1 MPTGGQAEDKSANEK
16 ANKGVWENAMDQ
28 QQLSG
33 IDASFLYLETP
44 ETPMH
49 VAGLTCFELP
59 EGFDGSFYQHFR
71 RFFESRL
78 HTIPIF
84 SKRLAPSLYDLDH
97 PGWVDENEIDLDYH
111 LRETALP
118 APGSQEQLEEVISRL
133 HANTLDRSRPLWQF
147 YVITGLASGQ
157 GVLYSKVHHA
167 AIDGGA
173 GMAIN
178 KALYDLTAVPRE
190 VPPPPAKATTSTTA
204 PQTPIAVDP
213 IKGLSDIMGNMMR
226 QQLKMWEA
234 APAIL
239 NSMTSAFLAKP
250 GEVPKAL
257 GTLQNLITQLPT
269 LNAPRTPF
277 NATITRERSYA
288 ARTIS
293 LTDAKA
299 VAKATGAKLND
310 VVLAI
315 CGGALRRY
323 LQEKG
328 QLPDKPL
335 VAGVPISLRE
345 PGDTRQNN
353 QVSGMLCQIA
363 TDVADPVER
372 LKAVLKASS
381 EAKQIAGTFRDAVPQ
396 DFAFVGA
403 PILLQLMML
412 VYGRS
417 GLADKLPM
425 PMNVTISNVPGP
437 PTPLYC
443 AGAKV
448 TALHP
453 VSIAA
458 HGAALNITVQSY
470 MDFLNFGL
478 TADRRA
484 VPDIG
489 RLGDYLVDAAQELTR
504 AVAAP

>member
-1 MPTGGQAEDKSANEK
+1 
-16 ANKGVWENAMDQ
+16 
-28 QQLSG
+28 
-33 IDASFLYLETP
+33 
-44 ETPMH
+44 
-49 VAGLTCFELP
+49 LTYFQLP
-59 EGFDGSFYQHFR
+59 EGFEGSFYRHFR

-97 PGWVDENEIDLDYH
+97 PGWVDALDLDLDYH

-118 APGSQEQLEEVISRL
+118 APGTEAQLEQVIGRL

-147 YVITGLASGQ
+147 YVITGLENGQ

-178 KALYDLTAVPRE
+178 KALYDVTAVPRE
-190 VPPPPAKATTSTTA
+190 VAPPPPKPAA
-204 PQTPIAVDP
+204 PKPAPSSPTAVDP
-213 IKGLSDIMGNMMR
+213 VKGIADIMGNMMR

-234 APAIL
+234 APAIV
-239 NSMTSAFLAKP
+239 NAMTDAFLAKP
-250 GEVPKAL
+250 GEMPKAL
-257 GTLQNLITQLPT
+257 GTLQSLVTQLPT
-269 LNAPRTPF
+269 LDAPKTPF

-293 LTDAKA
+293 LGDAKA
-299 VAKATGAKLND
+299 IAKAGGAKLND
-310 VVLAI
+310 VVMAV
-315 CGGALRRY
+315 CSGALRRY

-335 VAGVPISLRE
+335 IAGVPISLRE

-363 TDVADPVER
+363 TDIADPAER
-372 LKAVLKASS
+372 LTAIVRSS
-381 EAKQIAGTFRDAVPQ
+381 SQAKQLAGTFRDAVPQ

-403 PILLQLMML
+403 PILLQLVML

-417 GLADKLPM
+417 GLADRLPM

-437 PTPLYC
+437 PMPLYC

-470 MDFLNFGL
+470 MDALNFGL

-484 VPDIG
+484 VPDVG
-489 RLGDYLVDAAQELTR
+489 RLGDYLVEAADELKK
-504 AVAAP
+504 AVVAG

>member
-1 MPTGGQAEDKSANEK
+1 MAIREG
-16 ANKGVWENAMDQ
+16 AMDQ

-49 VAGLTCFELP
+49 VAGLTYFQLP
-59 EGFDGSFYQHFR
+59 EGFEGSFYRHFR
-71 RFFESRL
+71 RFFEGRL

-84 SKRLAPSLYDLDH
+84 SKRLAPALYDLDH
-97 PGWVDENEIDLDYH
+97 PGWVDDPDLDLDYH
-111 LRETALP
+111 LRETTLP
-118 APGSQEQLEEVISRL
+118 APGSEAQLEEVIARL

-147 YVITGLASGQ
+147 YIITGLANGQ

-167 AIDGGA
+167 AVDGGA

-178 KALYDLTAVPRE
+178 KALYDVTATPRE
-190 VPPPPAKATTSTTA
+190 MAPPPSKPAVVKPA
-204 PQTPIAVDP
+204 PSSPTAVDP
-213 IKGLSDIMGNMMR
+213 VKGIADIMSNMMR

-234 APAIL
+234 APQIMNA
-239 NSMTSAFLAKP
+239 MTDAFLAKP
-250 GEVPKAL
+250 GEMPKAL
-257 GTLQNLITQLPT
+257 GTLQSLVSQLPT
-269 LNAPRTPF
+269 LDAPRTPF

-293 LTDAKA
+293 LSDAKA
-299 VAKATGAKLND
+299 IAKASGAKLND
-310 VVLAI
+310 VVMAV
-315 CGGALRRY
+315 CSGALRRY

-335 VAGVPISLRE
+335 IAGVPISLRE

-363 TDVADPVER
+363 TDIADPAER
-372 LKAVLKASS
+372 LAAIVKSS
-381 EAKQIAGTFRDAVPQ
+381 SQAKQLAGTFRDAVPQ

-403 PILLQLMML
+403 PILLQLVML

-417 GLADKLPM
+417 GLADRLPM
-425 PMNVTISNVPGP
+425 PMNVSISNVPGP
-437 PTPLYC
+437 QMPLYC

-470 MDFLNFGL
+470 MDALNFGL

-484 VPDIG
+484 VPDVG
-489 RLGDYLVDAAQELTR
+489 RLGDYLVEAADELKK
-504 AVAAP
+504 AVVTG

>member
-1 MPTGGQAEDKSANEK
+1 ME
-16 ANKGVWENAMDQ
+16 Q

-49 VAGLTCFELP
+49 VAGLTYFELP
-59 EGFDGSFYQHFR
+59 PGFEGSFYRHFR
-71 RFFESRL
+71 SFFESRL

-97 PGWVDENEIDLDYH
+97 PGWVDADDLDLDYH

-118 APGSQEQLEEVISRL
+118 SPGTEAQLEEVIGRL

-147 YVITGLASGQ
+147 YVITGLENGQ

-178 KALYDLTAVPRE
+178 KALYDVSATPRD
-190 VPPPPAKATTSTTA
+190 VPPPQPKSAPAGSA
-204 PQTPIAVDP
+204 PSSPTAVDP
-213 IKGLSDIMGNMMR
+213 VKGISDIMGNMMR
-226 QQLKMWEA
+226 QQLRMWQTASEIGTA
-234 APAIL
+234 
-239 NSMTSAFLAKP
+239 MTNAFLAKP
-250 GEVPKAL
+250 GEAGPKAL
-257 GTLQNLITQLPT
+257 STLQSMVNQLPT
-269 LNAPRTPF
+269 LNAPKTPF

-288 ARTIS
+288 ARTVS
-293 LTDAKA
+293 LSDAKA
-299 VAKATGAKLND
+299 IAKASGTKLND
-310 VVLAI
+310 VVMAI
-315 CGGALRRY
+315 CAGALRRY

-335 VAGVPISLRE
+335 IAGVPISLRE

-353 QVSGMLCQIA
+353 QVSGMLCSIA
-363 TDVADPVER
+363 TDIADPVER
-372 LKAVLKASS
+372 LKAILKASS
-381 EAKQIAGTFRDAVPQ
+381 ESKQIAGTFRDAVPQ

-403 PILLQLMML
+403 PILLQLIML

-437 PTPLYC
+437 PMPLYC

-453 VSIAA
+453 VSIPA

-470 MDFLNFGL
+470 MDALNFGL

-484 VPDIG
+484 VPDVCK
-489 RLGDYLVDAAQELTR
+489 LGDYLVDAANELKK
-504 AVAAP
+504 AVVPS

>member
-1 MPTGGQAEDKSANEK
+1 
-16 ANKGVWENAMDQ
+16 MDQ

-49 VAGLTCFELP
+49 VAGLTYFELP
-59 EGFDGSFYQHFR
+59 DGFEGNFYQHFR
-71 RFFESRL
+71 RFFEGRL

-97 PGWVDENEIDLDYH
+97 PGWVDADDLDLDYH
-111 LRETALP
+111 LRETTLP
-118 APGSQEQLEEVISRL
+118 APGTEAQLEEVIGRL

-147 YVITGLASGQ
+147 YVITGLENGQ

-167 AIDGGA
+167 AVDGGA

-178 KALYDLTAVPRE
+178 KALYDVTATPRD
-190 VPPPPAKATTSTTA
+190 VPPPPTKPAEAKPA
-204 PQTPIAVDP
+204 PSSPTAVDP
-213 IKGLSDIMGNMMR
+213 VKGVADIMGNMMR
-226 QQLKMWEA
+226 QQLRMWQTA
-234 APAIL
+234 AEIGNA
-239 NSMTSAFLAKP
+239 MTSAFLAKP
-250 GEVPKAL
+250 NEAAPKAL
-257 GTLQNLITQLPT
+257 ATLQSLVNQIPT
-269 LNAPRTPF
+269 LNAPKTPF

-293 LTDAKA
+293 LSDAKA
-299 VAKATGAKLND
+299 IAKASGAKLND
-310 VVLAI
+310 VVMAV
-315 CGGALRRY
+315 CSGALRRY
-323 LQEKG
+323 LQDNG

-335 VAGVPISLRE
+335 IAGVPISLRE

-353 QVSGMLCQIA
+353 QVSGMLCSIA
-363 TDVADPVER
+363 TDIADPAER
-372 LKAVLKASS
+372 LRAIVKSSS

-403 PILLQLMML
+403 PILLQLVML

-437 PTPLYC
+437 PMPLYC

-453 VSIAA
+453 VSIPA

-470 MDFLNFGL
+470 MDALNFGL

-484 VPDIG
+484 VPDVG
-489 RLGDYLVDAAQELTR
+489 KLGDYLTDAADELKK
-504 AVAAP
+504 AVVPG

>member
-1 MPTGGQAEDKSANEK
+1 
-16 ANKGVWENAMDQ
+16 MDQ
-28 QQLSG
+28 PQLSG

-49 VAGLTCFELP
+49 VAGLTYFQLP
-59 EGFDGSFYQHFR
+59 EGFEGSFYGHFR

-97 PGWVDENEIDLDYH
+97 PGWVDADDLDLDYH

-118 APGSQEQLEEVISRL
+118 APGTEAQLEEVIGRL

-147 YVITGLASGQ
+147 YVITGLENGQ

-178 KALYDLTAVPRE
+178 KALYDVTAVPRE
-190 VPPPPAKATTSTTA
+190 VVPAPTKPAA
-204 PQTPIAVDP
+204 PKPAPSSPVAVDP
-213 IKGLSDIMGNMMR
+213 VKGIADIMGNMMR

-234 APAIL
+234 APAIM
-239 NSMTSAFLAKP
+239 NAMTDAFLAKP
-250 GEVPKAL
+250 GEMPKAL
-257 GTLQNLITQLPT
+257 GTLQSLVTQLPT
-269 LNAPRTPF
+269 LDAPKTPF

-293 LTDAKA
+293 LDDAKA
-299 VAKATGAKLND
+299 IAKAGGAKLND
-310 VVLAI
+310 VVMAV
-315 CGGALRRY
+315 CSGALRRY

-335 VAGVPISLRE
+335 IAGVPISLRE

-363 TDVADPVER
+363 TDIADPAER
-372 LKAVLKASS
+372 LAAIVRSS
-381 EAKQIAGTFRDAVPQ
+381 SQAKQLAGTFRDAVPQ

-403 PILLQLMML
+403 PILLQLVML

-417 GLADKLPM
+417 GLADRLPM

-437 PTPLYC
+437 PMPLYC

-470 MDFLNFGL
+470 MDALNFGL

-484 VPDIG
+484 VPDVG
-489 RLGDYLVDAAQELTR
+489 RLGDYLVEAADDLKK
-504 AVAAP
+504 AVVAG

>member
-1 MPTGGQAEDKSANEK
+1 
-16 ANKGVWENAMDQ
+16 MD

-49 VAGLTCFELP
+49 VAGLTYFQLP
-59 EGFDGSFYQHFR
+59 EGFEGSFYRHFR

-97 PGWVDENEIDLDYH
+97 PGWVEADDIDLDYH
-111 LRETALP
+111 LRETTLP
-118 APGSQEQLEEVISRL
+118 APGTEAQLEEVIGRL

-147 YVITGLASGQ
+147 YVISGLADGQ

-178 KALYDLTAVPRE
+178 KALYDVTPTPRE
-190 VPPPPAKATTSTTA
+190 VAPPPPRAAAARPA
-204 PQTPIAVDP
+204 PSSPTAVDP
-213 IKGLSDIMGNMMR
+213 LKGITDIMGNMMR
-226 QQLKMWEA
+226 QQVRLWQA
-234 APAIL
+234 APDIVNA
-239 NSMTSAFLAKP
+239 MTSAFLAKP
-250 GEVPKAL
+250 GETPKAL
-257 GTLQNLITQLPT
+257 GTLQSLVSQLPT
-269 LNAPRTPF
+269 LNAPKTPF

-293 LTDAKA
+293 LSDAKA
-299 VAKATGAKLND
+299 VGKASGAKLND
-310 VVLAI
+310 VVMAV
-315 CGGALRRY
+315 CAGALRRY

-335 VAGVPISLRE
+335 IAGVPISLRE

-363 TDVADPVER
+363 TDIADPAER
-372 LKAVLKASS
+372 LRAIAKSSS
-381 EAKQIAGTFRDAVPQ
+381 ESKQIAGTFRDAVPQ

-403 PILLQLMML
+403 PILLQLVML

-417 GLADKLPM
+417 GLADRLPM

-437 PTPLYC
+437 PMPLYC

-453 VSIAA
+453 VSIPA

-470 MDFLNFGL
+470 MDALNFGL

-484 VPDIG
+484 VPDVAL
-489 RLGDYLVDAAQELTR
+489 LGDYLVTEAEELKA
-504 AVAAP
+504 AVAIS

>member
-1 MPTGGQAEDKSANEK
+1 
-16 ANKGVWENAMDQ
+16 MDQ

-49 VAGLTCFELP
+49 VAGLTYFQLP
-59 EGFDGSFYQHFR
+59 EGFEGSFYRHFR

-97 PGWVDENEIDLDYH
+97 PGWVDADDLDLDYH

-118 APGSQEQLEEVISRL
+118 APGTEAQLEEVIGRL

-147 YVITGLASGQ
+147 YVITGLENGQ

-167 AIDGGA
+167 AVDGGA

-178 KALYDLTAVPRE
+178 KALYDVTAVPRE
-190 VPPPPAKATTSTTA
+190 VSPAPTKRAA
-204 PQTPIAVDP
+204 PKPAPSSPTAVDP
-213 IKGLSDIMGNMMR
+213 VKGIADIMGNMMR

-234 APAIL
+234 APAIM
-239 NSMTSAFLAKP
+239 NAMTDAFLAKP
-250 GEVPKAL
+250 GEMPKAL
-257 GTLQNLITQLPT
+257 GTLQSLATQLPT
-269 LNAPRTPF
+269 LDAPKTPF

-293 LTDAKA
+293 LDDAKA
-299 VAKATGAKLND
+299 IAKAGGAKLND
-310 VVLAI
+310 VVMAV
-315 CGGALRRY
+315 CSGALRRY

-335 VAGVPISLRE
+335 IAGVPISLRE

-363 TDVADPVER
+363 TDIADPVER
-372 LKAVLKASS
+372 LAAIVRSS
-381 EAKQIAGTFRDAVPQ
+381 SQAKQLAGTFRDAVPQ

-403 PILLQLMML
+403 PILLQLVML

-417 GLADKLPM
+417 GLADRLPM

-437 PTPLYC
+437 PMPLYC

-470 MDFLNFGL
+470 MDALNFGL

-484 VPDIG
+484 VPDAG
-489 RLGDYLVDAAQELTR
+489 RLGDYLVEAADELKK
-504 AVAAP
+504 AVVAG

>member
-1 MPTGGQAEDKSANEK
+1 
-16 ANKGVWENAMDQ
+16 MDQ

-49 VAGLTCFELP
+49 VAGLTYFQLP
-59 EGFDGSFYQHFR
+59 EGFEGSFYQHFR

-97 PGWVDENEIDLDYH
+97 PGWVDAHDLDLDYH

-118 APGSQEQLEEVISRL
+118 APGSEAQLEEVIGRL
-133 HANTLDRSRPLWQF
+133 HANMLDRSRPLWQF
-147 YVITGLASGQ
+147 YVITGLENGQ

-178 KALYDLTAVPRE
+178 KALYDATATPRE
-190 VPPPPAKATTSTTA
+190 MAPAPPRPAASKPA
-204 PQTPIAVDP
+204 PSSPVAVDP
-213 IKGLSDIMGNMMR
+213 VKGIADIMGNMMR

-234 APAIL
+234 APAIV
-239 NSMTSAFLAKP
+239 NAMTDAFLAKP
-250 GEVPKAL
+250 GEMPKAL
-257 GTLQNLITQLPT
+257 GTLQSLVGQLPT
-269 LNAPRTPF
+269 LDAPRTPF
-277 NATITRERSYA
+277 NASVSRERSYA

-293 LTDAKA
+293 LGDAKA
-299 VAKATGAKLND
+299 ISKASGAKLND
-310 VVLAI
+310 VVMAV
-315 CGGALRRY
+315 CSGALRRY
-323 LQEKG
+323 LQEKS

-335 VAGVPISLRE
+335 IAGVPISLRE

-363 TDVADPVER
+363 TDIADPAER
-372 LKAVLKASS
+372 LAAIVRSS
-381 EAKQIAGTFRDAVPQ
+381 SQAKQLAGTFRDAVPQ

-403 PILLQLMML
+403 PILLQLVML

-417 GLADKLPM
+417 GLADRLPM

-437 PTPLYC
+437 PMPLYC

-453 VSIAA
+453 VSIAT

-470 MDFLNFGL
+470 MDALNFGL

-484 VPDIG
+484 VPDVG
-489 RLGDYLVDAAQELTR
+489 RLGDYLVEAADELTK
-504 AVAAP
+504 AVAAG

>member
-1 MPTGGQAEDKSANEK
+1 
-16 ANKGVWENAMDQ
+16 MD

-49 VAGLTCFELP
+49 VAGLTYFQLP
-59 EGFDGSFYQHFR
+59 EGFEGSFYQHFR

-84 SKRLAPSLYDLDH
+84 AKRLAPSLYDLDH
-97 PGWVDENEIDLDYH
+97 PGWVDADDLDLDYH
-111 LRETALP
+111 LRETTLP
-118 APGSQEQLEEVISRL
+118 APGTEAQLEEVIGRL

-147 YVITGLASGQ
+147 YVISGLENGQ

-178 KALYDLTAVPRE
+178 KALYDVTPTPRE
-190 VPPPPAKATTSTTA
+190 VAPPPPRPAAAKPA
-204 PQTPIAVDP
+204 PSSPTAVDP
-213 IKGLSDIMGNMMR
+213 LKGISDIMSNMMR
-226 QQLKMWEA
+226 QQVRMWQA
-234 APAIL
+234 APDIVNA
-239 NSMTSAFLAKP
+239 MTNAFLARP
-250 GEVPKAL
+250 GETPKAL
-257 GTLQNLITQLPT
+257 TTLQSLVSQLPT
-269 LNAPRTPF
+269 LNAPKTPF

-293 LTDAKA
+293 LGDAKA
-299 VAKATGAKLND
+299 IGKASGAKLND
-310 VVLAI
+310 VVMAV
-315 CGGALRRY
+315 CAGALRRY

-328 QLPDKPL
+328 QLPDKSL
-335 VAGVPISLRE
+335 IAGVPISLRE

-363 TDVADPVER
+363 TDIADPAER
-372 LKAVLKASS
+372 LRAIVKSSS
-381 EAKQIAGTFRDAVPQ
+381 ESKQIAGTFRDAAPQ

-403 PILLQLMML
+403 PILLQLVML

-417 GLADKLPM
+417 GLADRLPM

-437 PTPLYC
+437 PMPLYC

-453 VSIAA
+453 VSIPA

-470 MDFLNFGL
+470 MDALNFGL

-484 VPDIG
+484 VPDVAL
-489 RLGDYLVDAAQELTR
+489 LGDYLVDAASELKKSMLR
-504 AVAAP
+504 D

>member
-1 MPTGGQAEDKSANEK
+1 
-16 ANKGVWENAMDQ
+16 MDQ

-49 VAGLTCFELP
+49 VAGLTYFELP
-59 EGFDGSFYQHFR
+59 PGFEGSFYQHFR

-84 SKRLAPSLYDLDH
+84 SKRLAPALYDLDH
-97 PGWVDENEIDLDYH
+97 PGWVDADELDLDYH
-111 LRETALP
+111 LRETVLP
-118 APGSQEQLEEVISRL
+118 APGSEAQLEEVIGRL

-147 YVITGLASGQ
+147 YVITGLADGQ

-167 AIDGGA
+167 AVDGGA

-178 KALYDLTAVPRE
+178 KALYDVSPMPRE
-190 VPPPPAKATTSTTA
+190 VEPPPQTAASKPAPNSPT
-204 PQTPIAVDP
+204 AVDP
-213 IKGLSDIMGNMMR
+213 IKGIADIMGNMMR
-226 QQLKMWEA
+226 QQLKLWQA
-234 APAIL
+234 APDIVNA
-239 NSMTSAFLAKP
+239 MTNAFLAKP
-250 GEVPKAL
+250 GETPKAL
-257 GTLQNLITQLPT
+257 STLQSLVNQLPT

-293 LTDAKA
+293 LSDAKA
-299 VAKATGAKLND
+299 VAKASGGKLND
-310 VVLAI
+310 VVLAV
-315 CGGALRRY
+315 CAGALRRY
-323 LQEKG
+323 LSEKG

-335 VAGVPISLRE
+335 IAGVPISLRE

-363 TDVADPVER
+363 TDIADPKER
-372 LKAVLKASS
+372 LAAIIRSS
-381 EAKQIAGTFRDAVPQ
+381 SQAKELAGTFRDAVPQ

-403 PILLQLMML
+403 PILLQLVML

-417 GLADKLPM
+417 GLADRLPI

-437 PTPLYC
+437 PMPLYC

-453 VSIAA
+453 VSIPA

-470 MDFLNFGL
+470 MDGLNFGL

-484 VPDIG
+484 VPDVG
-489 RLGDYLVDAAQELTR
+489 RLGDYLVEAAQALKA
-504 AVAAP
+504 AVVGG

>member
-1 MPTGGQAEDKSANEK
+1 
-16 ANKGVWENAMDQ
+16 MDQ

-49 VAGLTCFELP
+49 VAGLTYFELP
-59 EGFDGSFYQHFR
+59 EGFEGSFYQHFR
-71 RFFESRL
+71 KFFESRL

-84 SKRLAPSLYDLDH
+84 SKRLAPSLFDLDH
-97 PGWVDENEIDLDYH
+97 PGWVDEPEIDLDYH

-118 APGSQEQLEEVISRL
+118 APGTEEQLEEVISRL

-147 YVITGLASGQ
+147 YVITGLSNGQ

-167 AIDGGA
+167 AVDGGA

-178 KALYDLTAVPRE
+178 KALYDVTAIPRD
-190 VPPPPAKATTSTTA
+190 VPPPAPKPASTAGAATSPTS
-204 PQTPIAVDP
+204 VDP
-213 IKGLSDIMGNMMR
+213 VKGIADIMGNMMR
-226 QQLKMWEA
+226 QQLKLWEA
-234 APAIL
+234 APAIV

-250 GEVPKAL
+250 GEMPKAVE
-257 GTLQNLITQLPT
+257 TLQSLARQLPT
-269 LNAPRTPF
+269 LNAPKTPF

-293 LTDAKA
+293 LSDSRM
-299 VAKATGAKLND
+299 VAKAAGAKLND

-315 CGGALRRY
+315 CSGALRRY

-335 VAGVPISLRE
+335 IAGVPISLRE
-345 PGDTRQNN
+345 AGDTRQNN
-353 QVSGMLCQIA
+353 QVSGMLCQLA
-363 TDVADPVER
+363 TDIASPSER
-372 LKAVLKASS
+372 LAAIVRSS
-381 EAKQIAGTFRDAVPQ
+381 TESKQIAGTFRNAAPQ
-396 DFAFVGA
+396 DFGFVGA
-403 PILLQLMML
+403 PILMQLIML

-417 GLADKLPM
+417 GLADRLPM

-437 PTPLYC
+437 PMPLYC

-448 TALHP
+448 VALYP
-453 VSIAA
+453 VSIPA

-470 MDFLNFGL
+470 MDALNFGL

-484 VPDIG
+484 VPDVA
-489 RLGDYLVDAAQELTR
+489 RLGDYVIEAADELKK
-504 AVAAP
+504 AVLGG

>member
-1 MPTGGQAEDKSANEK
+1 
-16 ANKGVWENAMDQ
+16 MDQ
-28 QQLSG
+28 QPLSG

-49 VAGLTCFELP
+49 VAGLTYFQLP
-59 EGFDGSFYQHFR
+59 ENFEGSFYQHFR

-97 PGWVDENEIDLDYH
+97 PGWVDADELDLDYH

-118 APGSQEQLEEVISRL
+118 APGTEAQLEEVIGRL

-147 YVITGLASGQ
+147 YVITGLANGQ

-178 KALYDLTAVPRE
+178 KALYDVTAVPRE
-190 VPPPPAKATTSTTA
+190 LPPPPPKPASPKPA
-204 PQTPIAVDP
+204 PRSPTAVDP
-213 IKGLSDIMGNMMR
+213 VKGFADIMGNMMR

-234 APAIL
+234 APAIM
-239 NSMTSAFLAKP
+239 NAMTDAFLAKP
-250 GEVPKAL
+250 GEMPKAL
-257 GTLQNLITQLPT
+257 GTLQSLLTQLPT
-269 LNAPRTPF
+269 LDAPKTPF

-293 LTDAKA
+293 LGDAKA
-299 VAKATGAKLND
+299 IAKASGAKLND
-310 VVLAI
+310 VVMAV
-315 CGGALRRY
+315 CSGALRRY
-323 LQEKG
+323 LQEKD

-335 VAGVPISLRE
+335 IAGVPISLRE

-363 TDVADPVER
+363 TDIADPAER
-372 LKAVLKASS
+372 LAAIVRSS
-381 EAKQIAGTFRDAVPQ
+381 SQAKQLAGTFRDAVPQ

-403 PILLQLMML
+403 PILLQLVML

-417 GLADKLPM
+417 GLADRLPM

-437 PTPLYC
+437 PVPLYC

-470 MDFLNFGL
+470 MDALNFGL

-484 VPDIG
+484 VPDVG
-489 RLGDYLVDAAQELTR
+489 RLGDYLVEAADELKK
-504 AVAAP
+504 AVAAG

>member
-1 MPTGGQAEDKSANEK
+1 ME
-16 ANKGVWENAMDQ
+16 Q

-49 VAGLTCFELP
+49 VAGLTYFELP
-59 EGFDGSFYQHFR
+59 PGFEGSFYQHFR

-97 PGWVDENEIDLDYH
+97 PGWVDEDEIDLDYH
-111 LRETALP
+111 LRETTLP
-118 APGSQEQLEEVISRL
+118 APGSEAQLEEVIGRL

-147 YVITGLASGQ
+147 YIITGLANGQ

-167 AIDGGA
+167 AVDGGA

-178 KALYDLTAVPRE
+178 KALYDVTAVPRE
-190 VPPPPAKATTSTTA
+190 VAPPPPKAPGGKAA
-204 PQTPIAVDP
+204 PSAPIAVDP
-213 IKGLSDIMGNMMR
+213 VKGLSDIMGNMMR

-234 APAIL
+234 APQIL
-239 NSMTSAFLAKP
+239 NSMTNAFLAKP
-250 GEVPKAL
+250 GEMPAAL
-257 GTLQNLITQLPT
+257 GTLQNLISQLPT

-293 LTDAKA
+293 LSDAKA
-299 VAKATGAKLND
+299 VAKASGAKLND

-335 VAGVPISLRE
+335 IAGVPISLRE

-363 TDVADPVER
+363 TDVADPAER
-372 LKAVLKASS
+372 LKAILKASS

-403 PILLQLMML
+403 PILLQLVML

-437 PTPLYC
+437 PMPLYC

-453 VSIAA
+453 VSIPA

-470 MDFLNFGL
+470 MDALNFGL

-484 VPDIG
+484 VPDVG
-489 RLGDYLVDAAQELTR
+489 LLGDYLVEAADELKK
-504 AVAAP
+504 AVVGD

>member
-1 MPTGGQAEDKSANEK
+1 ME
-16 ANKGVWENAMDQ
+16 Q

-49 VAGLTCFELP
+49 VAGLTYFELP
-59 EGFDGSFYQHFR
+59 EGFEGNFYQHFR

-84 SKRLAPSLYDLDH
+84 SKRLAPALYDLDH
-97 PGWVDENEIDLDYH
+97 PGWVDADNVDLDYH

-118 APGSQEQLEEVISRL
+118 APGTEEQLEEVIARL

-147 YVITGLASGQ
+147 YVITGLANGQ

-178 KALYDLTAVPRE
+178 KALYDVTSTPRE
-190 VPPPPAKATTSTTA
+190 VAPPPPKPTTTSSA
-204 PQTPIAVDP
+204 PSSPTAVDP
-213 IKGLSDIMGNMMR
+213 VKGFTDIMGNMMR
-226 QQLKMWEA
+226 QQLKLWQA
-234 APAIL
+234 APDIVNA
-239 NSMTSAFLAKP
+239 MTNAFLAKP
-250 GEVPKAL
+250 GETPKAL
-257 GTLQNLITQLPT
+257 GALQSLVGQLPT

-299 VAKATGAKLND
+299 IAKAGGAKLND
-310 VVLAI
+310 VVMAV
-315 CGGALRRY
+315 CAGALRRY
-323 LQEKG
+323 LSEKG

-335 VAGVPISLRE
+335 IAGVPISLRE
-345 PGDTRQNN
+345 PGDTRPNN

-363 TDVADPVER
+363 TDIADPAER
-372 LKAVLKASS
+372 LRAIVKSSS
-381 EAKQIAGTFRDAVPQ
+381 EAKQLAGTFRDAVPQ
-396 DFAFVGA
+396 DFAFIGA
-403 PILLQLMML
+403 PILLQLVML

-417 GLADKLPM
+417 GLADRMPV

-437 PTPLYC
+437 PMPLYC

-453 VSIAA
+453 VSIPA

-470 MDFLNFGL
+470 MDSLNFGL

-489 RLGDYLVDAAQELTR
+489 QLGDYLLEAAAELKKATA
-504 AVAAP
+504 AVG

>member
-1 MPTGGQAEDKSANEK
+1 ME
-16 ANKGVWENAMDQ
+16 Q

-49 VAGLTCFELP
+49 VAGLTYFELP
-59 EGFDGSFYQHFR
+59 PGFEGSFYQHFR

-97 PGWVDENEIDLDYH
+97 PGWV
-111 LRETALP
+111 
-118 APGSQEQLEEVISRL
+118 
-133 HANTLDRSRPLWQF
+133 
-147 YVITGLASGQ
+147 
-157 GVLYSKVHHA
+157 HHA
-167 AIDGGA
+167 AVDGGA

-178 KALYDLTAVPRE
+178 KALYDVTATPRE
-190 VPPPPAKATTSTTA
+190 VPPPA
-204 PQTPIAVDP
+204 PKSSQPGAAPSSPTAVDP
-213 IKGLSDIMGNMMR
+213 VKGISDIMGNMMR
-226 QQLKMWEA
+226 QQLRMWQTASEIGTA
-234 APAIL
+234 
-239 NSMTSAFLAKP
+239 MTNAFLAKP
-250 GEVPKAL
+250 GEAGPKAL
-257 GTLQNLITQLPT
+257 ATLQSLVNQLPT
-269 LNAPRTPF
+269 LNAPKTPF

-288 ARTIS
+288 ARTVS
-293 LTDAKA
+293 LSDAKA
-299 VAKATGAKLND
+299 IAKASGTKLND
-310 VVLAI
+310 VVMAI
-315 CGGALRRY
+315 CAGALRRY

-335 VAGVPISLRE
+335 IAGVPISLRE

-353 QVSGMLCQIA
+353 QVSGMLCSIA
-363 TDVADPVER
+363 TDIADPVER
-372 LKAVLKASS
+372 LKAILKSSS
-381 EAKQIAGTFRDAVPQ
+381 ESKQIAGTFRDAVPQ

-403 PILLQLMML
+403 PILLQLIML

-437 PTPLYC
+437 PMPLYC

-453 VSIAA
+453 VSIPA

-470 MDFLNFGL
+470 MDALNFGL

-484 VPDIG
+484 VPDVG
-489 RLGDYLVDAAQELTR
+489 KLGDYM
-504 AVAAP
+504 VAAANELKAAVVPA

>member
-1 MPTGGQAEDKSANEK
+1 
-16 ANKGVWENAMDQ
+16 MD

-49 VAGLTCFELP
+49 VAGLTYFELP
-59 EGFDGSFYQHFR
+59 EGLEGSFYQHFR
-71 RFFESRL
+71 RFFEGRL

-97 PGWVDENEIDLDYH
+97 PGWVDADDVDLDYH
-111 LRETALP
+111 LRETTLP
-118 APGSQEQLEEVISRL
+118 APGTEAQLEEVIGRL

-147 YVITGLASGQ
+147 YVISGLENGQ

-167 AIDGGA
+167 AVDGGA

-178 KALYDLTAVPRE
+178 KALYDVTPTPRE
-190 VPPPPAKATTSTTA
+190 VAPPPPRPAATKPA
-204 PQTPIAVDP
+204 PSSPTAVDP
-213 IKGLSDIMGNMMR
+213 LKGITDIMGNMMR
-226 QQLKMWEA
+226 QQVRMWQA
-234 APAIL
+234 APDIVNA
-239 NSMTSAFLAKP
+239 MTNAFLAKP
-250 GEVPKAL
+250 GETPKAL
-257 GTLQNLITQLPT
+257 GTLQSLVSQLPT
-269 LNAPRTPF
+269 LNAPKTPF

-293 LTDAKA
+293 LGDAKA
-299 VAKATGAKLND
+299 IGKASGAKLND
-310 VVLAI
+310 VVMAV
-315 CGGALRRY
+315 CAGALRRY

-363 TDVADPVER
+363 TDIADPAER
-372 LKAVLKASS
+372 LQAIVKSSS
-381 EAKQIAGTFRDAVPQ
+381 ESKQIAGTFRDAVPQ

-403 PILLQLMML
+403 PILLQLVML

-417 GLADKLPM
+417 GLADRLPM

-437 PTPLYC
+437 PMPLYC

-453 VSIAA
+453 VSIPA

-470 MDFLNFGL
+470 MDALNFGL

-484 VPDIG
+484 VPDVAL
-489 RLGDYLVDAAQELTR
+489 LGNYLVEEARVLKKSVLPD
-504 AVAAP
+504 

>member
-1 MPTGGQAEDKSANEK
+1 
-16 ANKGVWENAMDQ
+16 MDQ

-49 VAGLTCFELP
+49 VAGLTYFQLP
-59 EGFDGSFYQHFR
+59 EGFEGNFYRHFR

-97 PGWVDENEIDLDYH
+97 PGWVDADDLDLDYH

-118 APGSQEQLEEVISRL
+118 APGTEAQLEEVIGRL

-147 YVITGLASGQ
+147 YVITGLENGQ

-178 KALYDLTAVPRE
+178 KALYDVTAVPRE
-190 VPPPPAKATTSTTA
+190 VAPPPPRPAA
-204 PQTPIAVDP
+204 PKPAPSSPTAVDP
-213 IKGLSDIMGNMMR
+213 VKGIADIMGNMMR

-234 APAIL
+234 APAIV
-239 NSMTSAFLAKP
+239 NAMTDAFLAKP
-250 GEVPKAL
+250 GEMPKAL
-257 GTLQNLITQLPT
+257 GTLQSLVTQLPT
-269 LNAPRTPF
+269 LDAPKTPF

-293 LTDAKA
+293 LGDAKA
-299 VAKATGAKLND
+299 IAKAGGAKLND
-310 VVLAI
+310 VVMAV
-315 CGGALRRY
+315 CSGALRRY

-335 VAGVPISLRE
+335 IAGVPISLRE

-363 TDVADPVER
+363 TDIADPAER
-372 LKAVLKASS
+372 LAAIVRSS
-381 EAKQIAGTFRDAVPQ
+381 SQAKQLAGTFRDAVRQ

-403 PILLQLMML
+403 PILLQLVML

-417 GLADKLPM
+417 GLADRLPM

-437 PTPLYC
+437 PMPLYC

-470 MDFLNFGL
+470 MDALNFGL

-484 VPDIG
+484 VPDVG
-489 RLGDYLVDAAQELTR
+489 RLGDYLVEATDELKK
-504 AVAAP
+504 AVVAG

>member
-1 MPTGGQAEDKSANEK
+1 
-16 ANKGVWENAMDQ
+16 MD

-49 VAGLTCFELP
+49 VAGLTYFQLPDGFE
-59 EGFDGSFYQHFR
+59 GSFYQHFR

-84 SKRLAPSLYDLDH
+84 AKRLAPSLYDLDH
-97 PGWVDENEIDLDYH
+97 PGWVDADTLDLDYH
-111 LRETALP
+111 LRETTLP
-118 APGSQEQLEEVISRL
+118 APGTEAQLEEVIGRL

-147 YVITGLASGQ
+147 YVISGLENGQ

-178 KALYDLTAVPRE
+178 KALYDVTPTPRE
-190 VPPPPAKATTSTTA
+190 VAPPPPRPAAKPA
-204 PQTPIAVDP
+204 PSSPTAVDP
-213 IKGLSDIMGNMMR
+213 LKGITDIMSNMMR
-226 QQLKMWEA
+226 QQVRMWQA
-234 APAIL
+234 APDIVNA
-239 NSMTSAFLAKP
+239 MTNAFLAKP
-250 GEVPKAL
+250 GEMPKAL
-257 GTLQNLITQLPT
+257 STLQSLVSQLPT
-269 LNAPRTPF
+269 LNAPKTPF

-293 LTDAKA
+293 LSDAKA
-299 VAKATGAKLND
+299 VGKASGAKLND
-310 VVLAI
+310 VVMAV
-315 CGGALRRY
+315 CAGALRRY
-323 LQEKG
+323 LQDKG

-335 VAGVPISLRE
+335 IAGVPISLRE

-363 TDVADPVER
+363 TDIADPAER
-372 LKAVLKASS
+372 LRAIVKSSS
-381 EAKQIAGTFRDAVPQ
+381 ESKQIAGTFRDAVPQ

-403 PILLQLMML
+403 PILLQLVML

-417 GLADKLPM
+417 GLADRLPM

-437 PTPLYC
+437 PMPLYC

-453 VSIAA
+453 VSIPA

-470 MDFLNFGL
+470 MDDLNFGL

-484 VPDIG
+484 VPDVAL
-489 RLGDYLVDAAQELTR
+489 LGDYLVDAAGELKK
-504 AVAAP
+504 AVVGT

>member
-1 MPTGGQAEDKSANEK
+1 
-16 ANKGVWENAMDQ
+16 MDQ

-49 VAGLTCFELP
+49 VAGLTYFQLP
-59 EGFDGSFYQHFR
+59 EGFEGNFYRHFR

-97 PGWVDENEIDLDYH
+97 PGWVDADDLDLDYH

-118 APGSQEQLEEVISRL
+118 APGTEAQLEEVIGRL

-147 YVITGLASGQ
+147 YVITGLENGQ

-178 KALYDLTAVPRE
+178 KALYDVTAVPRE
-190 VPPPPAKATTSTTA
+190 VAPPPPRPAA
-204 PQTPIAVDP
+204 PKPAPSSPTAVDP
-213 IKGLSDIMGNMMR
+213 VKGIADIMGNMMR

-234 APAIL
+234 APAIV
-239 NSMTSAFLAKP
+239 NAMTDAFLAKP
-250 GEVPKAL
+250 GEMPKAL
-257 GTLQNLITQLPT
+257 GTLQSLVTQLPT
-269 LNAPRTPF
+269 LDAPKTPF

-293 LTDAKA
+293 LGDAKA
-299 VAKATGAKLND
+299 IAKAGGAKLND
-310 VVLAI
+310 VVMAV
-315 CGGALRRY
+315 CSGALRRY

-335 VAGVPISLRE
+335 IAGVPISLRE

-353 QVSGMLCQIA
+353 QVSGML
-363 TDVADPVER
+363 VR
-372 LKAVLKASS
+372 SS
-381 EAKQIAGTFRDAVPQ
+381 SQAKQLAGTFRDAVPQ

-403 PILLQLMML
+403 PILLQLVML

-417 GLADKLPM
+417 GLADRLPM

-437 PTPLYC
+437 PMPLYC

-470 MDFLNFGL
+470 MDALNFGL

-484 VPDIG
+484 VPDVG
-489 RLGDYLVDAAQELTR
+489 RLGDYLVEATDELKK
-504 AVAAP
+504 AVVAG

>member
-1 MPTGGQAEDKSANEK
+1 
-16 ANKGVWENAMDQ
+16 MD

-49 VAGLTCFELP
+49 VAGLTYFQLP
-59 EGFDGSFYQHFR
+59 EGFEGSFYQHFR
-71 RFFESRL
+71 RFFEGRL

-84 SKRLAPSLYDLDH
+84 AKRLAPSLYDLDH
-97 PGWVDENEIDLDYH
+97 PGWVDADDLDLDYH
-111 LRETALP
+111 LRETTLP
-118 APGSQEQLEEVISRL
+118 APGTEAQLEEVIGRL

-147 YVITGLASGQ
+147 YVISGLENGQ

-178 KALYDLTAVPRE
+178 KALYDVTPTPRE
-190 VPPPPAKATTSTTA
+190 VAPPPPRPAAAKPA
-204 PQTPIAVDP
+204 PSSPTAVDP
-213 IKGLSDIMGNMMR
+213 LKGISDIMGNMMR
-226 QQLKMWEA
+226 QQVRMWQA
-234 APAIL
+234 APDIVNA
-239 NSMTSAFLAKP
+239 MTNAFLAKP
-250 GEVPKAL
+250 GETPKAL
-257 GTLQNLITQLPT
+257 TTLQSLVSQLPT

-293 LTDAKA
+293 LSDAKA
-299 VAKATGAKLND
+299 IGKASGAKLND
-310 VVLAI
+310 VVMAI
-315 CGGALRRY
+315 CAGALRRY
-323 LQEKG
+323 LQEKS

-335 VAGVPISLRE
+335 IAGVPISLRE

-363 TDVADPVER
+363 TDIADPAER
-372 LKAVLKASS
+372 LRAIVKSSS
-381 EAKQIAGTFRDAVPQ
+381 ESKQIAGTFRDAVPQ

-403 PILLQLMML
+403 PILLQLVML

-417 GLADKLPM
+417 GLADRLPM

-437 PTPLYC
+437 PMPLYC
-443 AGAKV
+443 AGARV

-453 VSIAA
+453 VSIPA

-470 MDFLNFGL
+470 MDALNFGL

-484 VPDIG
+484 VPDVAL
-489 RLGDYLVDAAQELTR
+489 LGDYLVEAAQELGKSVLRT
-504 AVAAP
+504 

>member
-1 MPTGGQAEDKSANEK
+1 
-16 ANKGVWENAMDQ
+16 MD

-49 VAGLTCFELP
+49 VAGLTYFQLP
-59 EGFDGSFYQHFR
+59 EGFQGSFYQHFR
-71 RFFESRL
+71 RFFEGRL

-97 PGWVDENEIDLDYH
+97 PGWVDADTLDLDYH
-111 LRETALP
+111 LRETTLP
-118 APGSQEQLEEVISRL
+118 APGTEAQLEEVIGRL

-147 YVITGLASGQ
+147 YVISGLENGQ

-178 KALYDLTAVPRE
+178 KALYDVTPTPRE
-190 VPPPPAKATTSTTA
+190 VAPPPPRPAAKPA
-204 PQTPIAVDP
+204 PSSPTAVDP
-213 IKGLSDIMGNMMR
+213 LKGISDIMSNMMR
-226 QQLKMWEA
+226 QQVRMWQA
-234 APAIL
+234 APDIVNA
-239 NSMTSAFLAKP
+239 MTNAFLAKP
-250 GEVPKAL
+250 GETPKAL
-257 GTLQNLITQLPT
+257 GTLQSLVSQLPT
-269 LNAPRTPF
+269 LNAPKTPF

-293 LTDAKA
+293 LGDAKA
-299 VAKATGAKLND
+299 IGKASGAKLND
-310 VVLAI
+310 VVMAV
-315 CGGALRRY
+315 CAGALRRY

-335 VAGVPISLRE
+335 IAGVPISLRE

-363 TDVADPVER
+363 TDIADPAER
-372 LKAVLKASS
+372 LRAIVRSSS
-381 EAKQIAGTFRDAVPQ
+381 ESKQIAGTFRDAVPQ

-403 PILLQLMML
+403 PILLQLVML

-417 GLADKLPM
+417 GLADRLPM

-437 PTPLYC
+437 PMPLYC

-453 VSIAA
+453 VSIPA

-470 MDFLNFGL
+470 MDALNFGL

-484 VPDIG
+484 VPDVAQ
-489 RLGDYLVDAAQELTR
+489 LGDYLVEAANELKK
-504 AVAAP
+504 AFVAN

>member
-1 MPTGGQAEDKSANEK
+1 ME
-16 ANKGVWENAMDQ
+16 Q

-49 VAGLTCFELP
+49 VAGLTYFELP
-59 EGFDGSFYQHFR
+59 PGFEGSFYRHFR

-97 PGWVDENEIDLDYH
+97 PGWVDADDLDLDYH

-118 APGSQEQLEEVISRL
+118 SPGTEAQLEEVIGRL

-147 YVITGLASGQ
+147 YVITGLENGQ

-178 KALYDLTAVPRE
+178 KALYDVSATPRD
-190 VPPPPAKATTSTTA
+190 VPPPLPKSASAGSA
-204 PQTPIAVDP
+204 PSSPTAVDP
-213 IKGLSDIMGNMMR
+213 VKGISDIMGNMMR
-226 QQLKMWEA
+226 QQLRMWQTASEIGTA
-234 APAIL
+234 
-239 NSMTSAFLAKP
+239 MTNAFLAKP
-250 GEVPKAL
+250 GEAGPKAL
-257 GTLQNLITQLPT
+257 STLQSMVNQLPT

-288 ARTIS
+288 ARTVS
-293 LTDAKA
+293 LSDAKTI
-299 VAKATGAKLND
+299 AKASGTKLND
-310 VVLAI
+310 VVMAI
-315 CGGALRRY
+315 CAGALRRY

-328 QLPDKPL
+328 LLPDKPL
-335 VAGVPISLRE
+335 IAGVPISLRE

-353 QVSGMLCQIA
+353 QVSGMLCSIA
-363 TDVADPVER
+363 TDIADPVER
-372 LKAVLKASS
+372 LKAILKSSS
-381 EAKQIAGTFRDAVPQ
+381 ESKQIAGTFRDAVPQ

-403 PILLQLMML
+403 PILLQLIML

-417 GLADKLPM
+417 GLADKLPI

-437 PTPLYC
+437 PVPLYC

-453 VSIAA
+453 VSIPA

-470 MDFLNFGL
+470 MDALNFGL

-484 VPDIG
+484 VPDVG
-489 RLGDYLVDAAQELTR
+489 KLGDYLVDAANELKK
-504 AVAAP
+504 AVVPS

>member
-1 MPTGGQAEDKSANEK
+1 
-16 ANKGVWENAMDQ
+16 MDQ

-49 VAGLTCFELP
+49 VAGLTYFQLP
-59 EGFDGSFYQHFR
+59 EGFEGSFYRHFR

-84 SKRLAPSLYDLDH
+84 SKRLAPLLYDLDH
-97 PGWVDENEIDLDYH
+97 PGWVDDLDLDLDYH

-118 APGSQEQLEEVISRL
+118 APGTEAQLEEVIGRL

-147 YVITGLASGQ
+147 YVITGLENGQ

-178 KALYDLTAVPRE
+178 KALYDVTAVPRE
-190 VPPPPAKATTSTTA
+190 VAPAPTKPAA
-204 PQTPIAVDP
+204 PKPAPSSPTAVDP
-213 IKGLSDIMGNMMR
+213 VKGIADIMGNMMR

-234 APAIL
+234 APAIV
-239 NSMTSAFLAKP
+239 NAMTDAFLAKP
-250 GEVPKAL
+250 GEMPKAL
-257 GTLQNLITQLPT
+257 GTLQSLVTQLPT
-269 LNAPRTPF
+269 LDAPKTPF

-293 LTDAKA
+293 LGDAKA
-299 VAKATGAKLND
+299 IAKASGAKLND
-310 VVLAI
+310 VVMAV
-315 CGGALRRY
+315 CSGALRRY

-335 VAGVPISLRE
+335 IAGVPISLRE

-363 TDVADPVER
+363 TDIADPAER
-372 LKAVLKASS
+372 LAAIVRSS
-381 EAKQIAGTFRDAVPQ
+381 SQAKQLAGTFRDAVPQ

-403 PILLQLMML
+403 PILLQLVML

-417 GLADKLPM
+417 GLADRLPM

-437 PTPLYC
+437 PMPLYC

-470 MDFLNFGL
+470 MDALNFGL

-484 VPDIG
+484 VPDVG
-489 RLGDYLVDAAQELTR
+489 RLGDYLVEAADELKK
-504 AVAAP
+504 AIVAG